1 MDNLVAVNK
10 IDSLVEEKVKLLI
23 NNQKVVA
30 FNASPQ
36 ELEIGEEY
44 KAEIDIF
51 TNDFLEITE
60 QKNEQIKRIEHLNN
74 FSYMLWGELLE
85 DNVLDVGFFITSDLL
100 EDYEHLVGNYI
111 SFEVDRLQIYCE
123 S

>member
-51 TNDFLEITE
+51 TNDFLEI
-60 QKNEQIKRIEHLNN
+60 
-74 FSYMLWGELLE
+74 
-85 DNVLDVGFFITSDLL
+85 
-100 EDYEHLVGNYI
+100 
-111 SFEVDRLQIYCE
+111 
-123 S
+123 

>member
-10 IDSLVEEKVKLLI
+10 IDSLVEEKVELLI

-74 FSYMLWGELLE
+74 FSYMLWGGLLE

-100 EDYEHLVGNYI
+100 EDYEHLVGHYI

>member
-10 IDSLVEEKVKLLI
+10 IDSLVEEKVELLI

-85 DNVLDVGFFITSDLL
+85 DNVLDVGFFITSD
-100 EDYEHLVGNYI
+100 
-111 SFEVDRLQIYCE
+111 
-123 S
+123 

>member
-10 IDSLVEEKVKLLI
+10 IDSLVEEKVELLI

-30 FNASPQ
+30 FNVSSQ

-100 EDYEHLVGNYI
+100 EDYEHLVGHYI

>member
-10 IDSLVEEKVKLLI
+10 IDSLVEEKVELLI

-85 DNVLDVGFFITSDLL
+85 DNVLDVGFFITMT
-100 EDYEHLVGNYI
+100 YWKTMNI
-111 SFEVDRLQIYCE
+111 
-123 S
+123 

>member
-10 IDSLVEEKVKLLI
+10 IDSLVEEKVELLI

-30 FNASPQ
+30 FNVSPQ

-51 TNDFLEITE
+51 TNDFLE
-60 QKNEQIKRIEHLNN
+60 
-74 FSYMLWGELLE
+74 
-85 DNVLDVGFFITSDLL
+85 
-100 EDYEHLVGNYI
+100 
-111 SFEVDRLQIYCE
+111 
-123 S
+123 

>member
-100 EDYEHLVGNYI
+100 EDYEHLVGHYI
-111 SFEVDRLQIYCE
+111 SFEVDRLQIY
-123 S
+123 

>member
-10 IDSLVEEKVKLLI
+10 IDSLVEEKVELLI

-44 KAEIDIF
+44 KAERDIF

-85 DNVLDVGFFITSDLL
+85 DNVLDVGFFITSD
-100 EDYEHLVGNYI
+100 
-111 SFEVDRLQIYCE
+111 
-123 S
+123 